1 MLIGSRQ
8 RISNLTDSPTITID
22 NVQISKV
29 STAKSLRVTI
39 DNMLNW
45 SSHINKL
52 ANKVAAGIGAIKR
65 IKHFVP
71 QAILHLIY

>member
-52 ANKVAAGIGAIKR
+52 ANKVASGIGAIKR